1 MQKINIL
8 GEPEK
13 EIKRALGMI
22 ILRGENIV
30 SITAEAPPNVQ
41 VSYSRNFFLNLLFQ
55 TKRADQGANLG
66 KAQPI
71 DRPGVQLNPTQA
83 PTGLGGISKGVGQ
96 INPQSMMP
104 MTGSFKKNFSSL
116 IILTR
121 SPHATNANWNP
132 WRKTYW

>member
-41 VSYSRNFFLNLLFQ
+41 VSFFSEFLF
-55 TKRADQGANLG
+55 
-66 KAQPI
+66 
-71 DRPGVQLNPTQA
+71 
-83 PTGLGGISKGVGQ
+83 
-96 INPQSMMP
+96 
-104 MTGSFKKNFSSL
+104 
-116 IILTR
+116 
-121 SPHATNANWNP
+121 
-132 WRKTYW
+132 